1 MTNAPETH
9 AASATLYRARIYV
22 SLKSTVND
30 PEGETIA
37 SALRS
42 LGFDSVQSVRSGK
55 YFQVLLSAASEQE
68 ARAAVDAMCRRLL
81 ANPVIETY
89 EFELREA
96 QPA

>member
-1 MTNAPETH
+1 MTSESRP
-9 AASATLYRARIYV
+9 ATALPLYEARIYV
-22 SLKSTVND
+22 SLKPTVND

-42 LGFDSVQSVRSGK
+42 LGFDSVRSVRSGK
-55 YFQVLLSAASEQE
+55 YFQVRLAAASAEE
-68 ARAAVDAMCRRLL
+68 ARSAVDAMCRRLL

-89 EFELREA
+89 EFELREH